1 MCLVGYIASRSPGFK
16 ALQNLIATTWHCE
29 AFLTIHASGWLIFKF
44 ANDADKLNVLSEG
57 ALILFMVGL
66 SSSGQ
71 CQNILISLS
80 QKCALFQFG
89 LSFPIFHSSAGPLNV
104 CLRLPVFLVSPFKV
118 TCLPLQCLDS
128 LMLGCWWKSTCC
140 LTCRTPLKLLCQ
152 MVACS
157 INKLYMKPFLISAS
171 IAKPLVITC
180 TKSLPPIVPEQQQTP
195 AHTPPPKERDSVFH
209 QLGSQVDNPVVD
221 RSKANLPADCVPTIK

>member
-104 CLRLPVFLVSPFKV
+104 CLRLP
-118 TCLPLQCLDS
+118 
-128 LMLGCWWKSTCC
+128 
-140 LTCRTPLKLLCQ
+140 
-152 MVACS
+152 
-157 INKLYMKPFLISAS
+157 
-171 IAKPLVITC
+171 
-180 TKSLPPIVPEQQQTP
+180 PIVPEQQQTP
-195 AHTPPPKERDSVFH
+195 AHTPAPKERDSVFH